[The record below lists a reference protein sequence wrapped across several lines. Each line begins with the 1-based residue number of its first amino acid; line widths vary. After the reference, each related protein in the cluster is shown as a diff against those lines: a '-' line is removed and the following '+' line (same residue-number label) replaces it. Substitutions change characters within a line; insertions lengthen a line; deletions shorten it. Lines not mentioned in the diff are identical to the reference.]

1 MRCAAGAREYF
12 GKDVKDCTLAEC
24 ASIAAITKNPRRYN
38 PETNPEELLVR
49 RNDILYFMYQQGKL
63 GEEEFK
69 AASNEPLVLADNAAL
84 EQTVTHSS
92 NNSYF
97 ADQVFVELTKDIM
110 EKEGCSEAAARNI
123 KIGRAHV

>member
-1 MRCAAGAREYF
+1 M
-12 GKDVKDCTLAEC
+12 
-24 ASIAAITKNPRRYN
+24 
-38 PETNPEELLVR
+38 
-49 RNDILYFMYQQGKL
+49 
-63 GEEEFK
+63 
-69 AASNEPLVLADNAAL
+69 LADNAAL

-123 KIGRAHV
+123 IYTGGLRVYTTVDPQIQTQMELLMLNEDDKWFGAYWHQEEVS